1 MSQVLKELLQNHRS
15 GWSLDQRFY
24 SDPNIFALEMKHIV
38 GRHWILA
45 GHVSQIPEPGDW
57 MVFNLA
63 SESAI
68 ILRDSHGEV
77 RCFANVCRHRGSRI
91 CLEARGNSRKLSCP
105 YHAWIYELDGTLA
118 AARSMPEGF
127 DKSEFGLLPVSV
139 ETLFGFVFVCF
150 SDDPPSMEAARKG
163 LAKPSATFDL
173 ENLKVAA
180 EKTYPIAANWK
191 LAVENY
197 MECYHC
203 APAHP
208 DYAKMHTLM
217 VDRRLR
223 DRLQKKM
230 RDRMEG
236 CGIRDLDID
245 CSAESTKEGSLGFSY
260 SRTAMF
266 EGYLT
271 GSRDGKPIAP
281 LLGRISDYDGGA
293 SDFSFGEL
301 SFLLAYSDHVVA
313 YVFTPVDQQRSQC
326 KIYWLVRSDAIE
338 GKDYEKDELMWL
350 WDVTTHADEKIIVD
364 NQAGVNSSHYRPGPL
379 SEMERNERRFID
391 WVVDSLSDAIGD

>member
-1 MSQVLKELLQNHRS
+1 MSQDLKKLLQTHKT

-24 SDPNIFALEMKHIV
+24 TDPNIFALEMQHIV
-38 GRHWILA
+38 GSQWILA
-45 GHVSQIPEPGDW
+45 GHLSQIPNPGDW

-68 ILRDSHGEV
+68 ILRDSDGEV

-91 CLEARGNSRKLSCP
+91 CLEDKGSSRKLTCP
-105 YHAWIYELDGTLA
+105 YHAWIYKLDGTLT

-127 DKSEFGLLPVSV
+127 DKSNFSLLPVSV
-139 ETLFGFVFVCF
+139 EILFGFVFVCF
-150 SDDPPSMEAARKG
+150 SDDPPSLEAARKA
-163 LAKPSATFDL
+163 LAAPGKMFDL

-180 EKTYPIAANWK
+180 EKVYPIAANWK
-191 LAVENY
+191 LSVENY

-223 DRLQKKM
+223 ERLQQHM
-230 RDRMEG
+230 RDRMED
-236 CGIRDLDID
+236 CGIRELEID
-245 CSAESTKEGSLGFSY
+245 CNAGTAAEDSLGFSY
-260 SRTAMF
+260 SRTALF
-266 EGYLT
+266 DGYLT
-271 GSRDGKPIAP
+271 GSRDGKPVAP
-281 LLGRISDYDGGA
+281 LLGNIKGYDGGA

-326 KIYWLVRSDAIE
+326 KIYWLVRSDAVE
-338 GKDYEKDELMWL
+338 GTDYAKEELMWL
-350 WDVTTHADEKIIVD
+350 WDVTTLADERIIVD
-364 NQAGVNSSHYRPGPL
+364 NQAGVNSRHYRPGPL

-391 WVVDSLSDAIGD
+391 WIVARLSEAIDD

>member
-1 MSQVLKELLQNHRS
+1 MSQGIRKLLQAHQT
-15 GWSLDQRFY
+15 GWSLDQAFY
-24 SDPNIFALEMKHIV
+24 TNPDIYSLEMQYIINQ
-38 GRHWILA
+38 HWVMA
-45 GHVSQIPEPGDW
+45 GHASQIPNPGDW
-57 MVFNLA
+57 MVFDLGK
-63 SESAI
+63 ESAI
-68 ILRDSHGEV
+68 ILRDHDG
-77 RCFANVCRHRGSRI
+77 RIRGFANVCRHRGSRI
-91 CLEARGNSRKLSCP
+91 CLQRKGNDRKLSCP

-127 DKSEFGLLPVSV
+127 DKSQFGLLPVSV
-139 ETLFGFVFVCF
+139 ELLFGFVFVCF
-150 SDDPPSMEAARKG
+150 GDNPPSLAAARAK
-163 LAKPSATFDL
+163 LAEPNAIFDL

-180 EKTYPIAANWK
+180 EKVYPIAANWK

-223 DRLQKKM
+223 ERLQQHMREKMAGCGM
-230 RDRMEG
+230 RDIEIHFTEQPG
-236 CGIRDLDID
+236 NKP
-245 CSAESTKEGSLGFSY
+245 EFGFSY

-271 GSRDGKPIAP
+271 GSKEGKPVAP
-281 LLGRISDYDGGA
+281 LLGKITGYDGGA

-313 YVFTPVDQQRSQC
+313 YVFTPVDQQQSQC
-326 KIYWLVRSDAIE
+326 KIYWLVRGDAVE
-338 GKDYEKDELMWL
+338 GEDYDTEQLMWL
-350 WDVTTHADEKIIVD
+350 WDVTTKADEKIIVD
-364 NQAGVNSSHYRPGPL
+364 NQAGVNSCHYRPGPL

-391 WVVDSLSDAIGD
+391 WLVLSLRNAIGD